1 MHAML
6 MTRPGGPEVLEA
18 GKLPKPAIA
27 APTEV
32 LVRVKAAGVNPVD
45 TKIRAKGPMI
55 DDGLPCVLG
64 CDGAGIVEAVGADVH
79 HLRVG
84 DAVYYCYGGLGRRHT
99 GNYAEYAIADAAYV
113 AHKPAS
119 LDFVAAAAA
128 PLVLITAWEALFD
141 RTQLQAGQNVLIHA
155 GAGGVGHV
163 AVQLA
168 KIAGAH
174 VATTIS
180 TEDKRRFVRDLGADL
195 AIRYRDEDLHRAVM
209 DWTGGR
215 GVDVALDT
223 VGGESFNLSL
233 PLVRFYGDLVTILQA
248 PAHADWPTA
257 RARNLHISQELML
270 SPQLFGL
277 DAGAHQAD
285 ILRQCAEYFD
295 ADRLR
300 IHIADVLPLAQAAEA
315 HRRIE
320 NGGMTG
326 KLVLRME
333 D

>member
-1 MHAML
+1 ML
-6 MTRPGGPEVLEA
+6 
-18 GKLPKPAIA
+18 I
-27 APTEV
+27 
-32 LVRVKAAGVNPVD
+32 RVKAAGINPVD
-45 TKIRAKGPMI
+45 TKIRARGPMI
-55 DDGLPCVLG
+55 DEGLPCVLG
-64 CDGAGIVEAVGADVH
+64 CDGAGIVEAVGDAVG

-84 DAVYYCYGGLGRRHT
+84 DAVYYCYGGLGRKRT

-119 LDFVAAAAA
+119 LDFVTAAAA

-141 RTQLQAGQNVLIHA
+141 RAHLQAGHKVLIHA

-163 AVQLA
+163 AIQLA
-168 KIAGAH
+168 KIAGAQ
-174 VATTIS
+174 VAATIS

-195 AIRYRDEDLHRAVM
+195 AIRYRDEDLQRAVM
-209 DWTGGR
+209 DWTGDK
-215 GVDVALDT
+215 GVDIAFDT
-223 VGGESFNLSL
+223 VGGEAFNRSV

-248 PAHADWPTA
+248 PEHADWKTA
-257 RARNLHISQELML
+257 RARNLHVSQELML

-277 DAGAHQAD
+277 EQGAHQAE
-285 ILRQCAEYFD
+285 ILGHCAEYFD

-300 IHIADVLPLAQAAEA
+300 IRIADVLPLEQAAEA

-320 NGGMTG
+320 KGGMTG
-326 KLVLRME
+326 KLVLRVE